1 MTRGALLRLG
11 LPGLALVALVL
22 VAAPAEAHASLEKMS
37 PATGSIVSA
46 APARVTLYFDENVR
60 APSKIIVTGPS
71 GRVDHGPTEVL
82 NNTVSVAVSV
92 RATPAD
98 VGAYRTAYR
107 VVSADG
113 HVVSAIERFRFA
125 PPGVRA
131 APHQATAPASGST
144 GSSHHLW
151 WWVAGIAL
159 VVLVA
164 ALLLAPRR
172 RPATGRRR

>member
-1 MTRGALLRLG
+1 LALLG
-11 LPGLALVALVL
+11 LVL

-37 PATGSIVSA
+37 PATGSIVST

-98 VGAYRTAYR
+98 VGAYQAAYR

-113 HVVSAIERFRFA
+113 HVVSAVERFRFA

-131 APHQATAPASGST
+131 SHQATHPAGST
-144 GSSHHLW
+144 GSSGSSHHLW
-151 WWVAGIAL
+151 WWVIGIAL
-159 VVLVA
+159 LVLVA

-172 RPATGRRR
+172 RPAAGGRR